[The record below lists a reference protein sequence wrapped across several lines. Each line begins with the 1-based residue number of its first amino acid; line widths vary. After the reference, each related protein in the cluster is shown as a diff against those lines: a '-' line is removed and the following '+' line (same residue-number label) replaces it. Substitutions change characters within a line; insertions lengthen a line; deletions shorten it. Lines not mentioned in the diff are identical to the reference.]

1 MNTWKEV
8 RFNEHYWCQNK
19 KFTFHKKYG
28 WEVRVAIWKA
38 DKDLKVEQV
47 GDQDDGVA
55 EQESQAMVET
65 MMIDQIKSRTYLVV
79 AGCFQ
84 HIVKTHL
91 GQNNVWRRTGCNG
104 GKATMAEANC
114 ESQCERYLRPT
125 VNKYLTEKYLSPSG
139 NKYRMPTW
147 RGKKIEANCAK
158 IFEASRDQIYIYET
172 HRWQNFG
179 NKKGK
184 FLFNLTF
191 DPCRWIMSNDS
202 NIYHC
207 NYSKKSQPEL
217 PTEN

>member
-139 NKYRMPTW
+139 KKYRMPTW
-147 RGKKIEANCAK
+147 RGKKLKPIVQKYLRPAVTK
-158 IFEASRDQIYIYET
+158 YTYMRPTGDRILGIR
-172 HRWQNFG
+172 RGNFSSIWH
-179 NKKGK
+179 
-184 FLFNLTF
+184 LI
-191 DPCRWIMSNDS
+191 RAV
-202 NIYHC
+202 
-207 NYSKKSQPEL
+207 E
-217 PTEN
+217 